1 MKNKTI
7 YLAPIVV
14 TTAIKMLETLA
25 PERHLQETARK
36 NSAATLECFTL
47 ISGVL
52 ARSLPHAGQTFSFN
66 MNGVLLIFLR
76 TENATPVNSLSDDWA
91 LPHKYI
97 SFLLWQAIRHPKML
111 TMAKTI
117 VDHLKTDARFT
128 GNGDLVT
135 VSASVLASFI
145 LLDKYRN
152 GDHNILTAGFIGNK
166 NTAVET
172 GAFIASVHDEV
183 YGDVADQV
191 TFDFCA
197 KQMPLSI
204 IRRKVNEIRIP
215 SLYPE
220 FNKTGDEVVVLL
232 RKP

>member
-1 MKNKTI
+1 MKDKAI

-14 TTAIKMLETLA
+14 ATAIKMLETLA

-36 NSAATLECFTL
+36 NSAATLGCFTL

-66 MNGVLLIFLR
+66 MDGTLLIFLR
-76 TENATPVNSLSDDWA
+76 TEDATPVNSLPDDWA
-91 LPHKYI
+91 LSHKTI
-97 SFLLWQAIRHPKML
+97 SSLLWQAIRHPKML

-117 VDHLKTDARFT
+117 IDRLKMDARFA
-128 GNGDLVT
+128 GKGDLVT
-135 VSASVLASFI
+135 VSASVLASFV

-152 GDHNILTAGFIGNK
+152 GNRNILTAGFIGNK
-166 NTAVET
+166 NTEMKT

-183 YGDVADQV
+183 HGNIADQV
-191 TFDFCA
+191 TFDFRT
-197 KQMPLSI
+197 KQMPLSVL
-204 IRRKVNEIRIP
+204 RRKVNEIRIP

-220 FNKTGDEVVVLL
+220 FDKIGDEVVVLL